1 MADKSE
7 FLIEE
12 IAEGAALKADNGA
25 GAKFSWSAAKHSMP
39 FKPWSFGGQQRTVRV
54 DYPGGDSPTEQVLG
68 PNYTPFTL
76 NGVWVDKFNPLETL
90 LAKKNSRGDQ
100 VLTNASSV
108 VGYAKETMQAFEAM
122 CRRGNLIRLSFQDI
136 KIEGLITNW
145 EFSYEH
151 EGKIGYSF
159 TVSPHQRPGGDQI
172 TNRPLRQVV
181 KDPFTSAKDIQ
192 NSVDAMQ
199 DMQDVTDAQRIL
211 KGQTFEES
219 KTLLQELTDGAQE
232 MSDLINQRSIG
243 EDSISPALA
252 LRKAIAVSSAI
263 IGTCSDIITGLAAL
277 KSDTAV
283 AFQDAIAVLRFETWT
298 RGLSA
303 QARVTIFNTHE
314 TRESFT
320 KQTDPNAIALYRPF
334 KNESLYS
341 ISQKFYGTPYN
352 WRLIKERN
360 KLTSSNLTGQELLV
374 IPEATA

>member
-1 MADKSE
+1 MADNSE

-12 IAEGAALKADNGA
+12 VAEGAALKADNGA
-25 GAKFSWSAAKHSMP
+25 GAKFSWTAAKRSMP
-39 FKPWSFGGQQRTVRV
+39 FKPWNFGGQQRTIRV

-68 PNYTPFTL
+68 PNFTPFTL
-76 NGVWVDKFNPLETL
+76 SGVWIDKFNPLGL
-90 LAKKNSRGDQ
+90 LQTGKGADPVSTQ
-100 VLTNASSV
+100 ASGI

-122 CRRGNLIRLSFQDI
+122 ARRGNKIRLSFQDVA
-136 KIEGLITNW
+136 IEGLITAW
-145 EFSYEH
+145 EFSFEH

-159 TVSPHQRPGGDQI
+159 TFSPHQRPGGDQI

-192 NSVDAMQ
+192 NSVDYMQ
-199 DMQDVTDAQRIL
+199 AKQNVADAQRIL
-211 KGQTFEES
+211 KGQTFEENKS
-219 KTLLQELTDGAQE
+219 LLQQLQDGAKE
-232 MSDLINQRSIG
+232 MSDLINQRSTST
-243 EDSISPALA
+243 DDALSPALA
-252 LRKAIAVSSAI
+252 LRKAVAISSSI
-263 IGTCSDIITGLAAL
+263 IGTSSDIITGLAGL

-283 AFQDAIAVLRFETWT
+283 AFQDAMAVLRFEVWT
-298 RGLSA
+298 RGMSA

-360 KLTSSNLTGQELLV
+360 RLTSSNLTGTELLV
-374 IPEATA
+374 IPEVTA